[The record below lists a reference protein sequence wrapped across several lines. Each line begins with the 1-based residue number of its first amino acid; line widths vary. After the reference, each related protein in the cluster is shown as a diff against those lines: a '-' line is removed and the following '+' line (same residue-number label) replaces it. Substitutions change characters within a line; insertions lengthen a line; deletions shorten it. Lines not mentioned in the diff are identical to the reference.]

1 MVQQVIVYLE
11 DHLLDTVNLDEM
23 ADYIGVTAYHLN
35 QTFTMI
41 CGMNTT
47 EYVHRRR
54 LSEAAIDLIHG
65 ERRLLDVAS
74 DYGYKDA
81 HSFSADFSDYH
92 GISPVLA
99 RTSKDSLKLFNR
111 LYVKYGVTD
120 QPPLS
125 FSIQDFHEARLAGYR
140 VFIPNEALYNH
151 FLIADLLY
159 DADQTGQL
167 DELKKLTTAHLFYVS
182 VHPSNEGI
190 EVFYGVPFDGS
201 TTLEIEYIKASKA
214 AVFREQGHID
224 FLYNQVWQSIEQ
236 QIAVTLDYKK
246 NDYYLSLLPLN
257 LDFDSDYTKM
267 TFVLPIQ

>member
-1 MVQQVIVYLE
+1 
-11 DHLLDTVNLDEM
+11 
-23 ADYIGVTAYHLN
+23 
-35 QTFTMI
+35 
-41 CGMNTT
+41 
-47 EYVHRRR
+47 
-54 LSEAAIDLIHG
+54 
-65 ERRLLDVAS
+65 
-74 DYGYKDA
+74 
-81 HSFSADFSDYH
+81 
-92 GISPVLA
+92 
-99 RTSKDSLKLFNR
+99 
-111 LYVKYGVTD
+111 
-120 QPPLS
+120 
-125 FSIQDFHEARLAGYR
+125 
-140 VFIPNEALYNH
+140 
-151 FLIADLLY
+151 
-159 DADQTGQL
+159 L

-201 TTLEIEYIKASKA
+201 TTLEIEYIKSSKA